1 MIELRHLS
9 HLVVACEH
17 DNLTRAATDLC
28 VAPST
33 LSASFK
39 ALETELG
46 CSLFKRSGSGLYPH
60 TSGRWLFRAGLPLL
74 LLERHVR
81 RRLQGPDE
89 PTVLCI
95 NIGLKFTI
103 GRVSKALLRAIAE
116 TEKQEPLLLI
126 HPIWIDDDPVPFD
139 GGWPEDV
146 GLKTGEINLQMV
158 PAGVDLAMDEVA
170 LMRDRWVLAYRT
182 AGDSAVPPDLA
193 SRTVYVPAVSRG
205 LSEAVEAH
213 VAGCGFV
220 RVRLLS
226 DHPGSLPR
234 LMSEHPEG
242 AFLVPASTLS
252 NRLGLIN
259 TSSTPLHPALNT
271 TLIGRVDPTN
281 RAATSFL
288 DRLRHA
294 LAEPE
299 GTTSFAPEL
308 TSRRV
313 RYFNLTHRLRSVSA
327 AARLANVAQP
337 ALSEQLRKLE
347 LTLRAR
353 LFDRRNSGVSPT
365 PDSAR
370 FAPVSQALENGLH
383 QIKVGAMSSSPTQDR
398 RLVLGVLPSVS
409 QHGLLINRIAEALM
423 ALKARHPETRITVQE
438 APNGTLQDWVSRGKV
453 GLSIVETGPPQLPR
467 LPLGASEELALI
479 ANPHFHALAPGP
491 FDFANLAKL
500 PLALPT
506 SQFGLRQ
513 LLDSAARSQRIELR
527 PCMEIDAL
535 SMLIAILRQQPIC
548 TVLPPSA
555 VRRELESGELTA
567 HPIVGPSVVRRLFVI
582 YSGDRS
588 LTEPERQFVS
598 LLREGLAEE
607 QRSRD
612 DRETPAVMP
621 NPVLAGRRHISLGAH
636 CSCGRF
642 PVPPPIE
649 RPSPRR

>member
-271 TLIGRVDPTN
+271 RP
-281 RAATSFL
+281 
-288 DRLRHA
+288 
-294 LAEPE
+294 
-299 GTTSFAPEL
+299 
-308 TSRRV
+308 
-313 RYFNLTHRLRSVSA
+313 RS
-327 AARLANVAQP
+327 
-337 ALSEQLRKLE
+337 
-347 LTLRAR
+347 
-353 LFDRRNSGVSPT
+353 RRNSHLAACGTSILPI
-365 PDSAR
+365 
-370 FAPVSQALENGLH
+370 GL
-383 QIKVGAMSSSPTQDR
+383 
-398 RLVLGVLPSVS
+398 
-409 QHGLLINRIAEALM
+409 
-423 ALKARHPETRITVQE
+423 
-438 APNGTLQDWVSRGKV
+438 
-453 GLSIVETGPPQLPR
+453 GP
-467 LPLGASEELALI
+467 
-479 ANPHFHALAPGP
+479 
-491 FDFANLAKL
+491 
-500 PLALPT
+500 
-506 SQFGLRQ
+506 
-513 LLDSAARSQRIELR
+513 
-527 PCMEIDAL
+527 
-535 SMLIAILRQQPIC
+535 
-548 TVLPPSA
+548 
-555 VRRELESGELTA
+555 
-567 HPIVGPSVVRRLFVI
+567 
-582 YSGDRS
+582 
-588 LTEPERQFVS
+588 S
-598 LLREGLAEE
+598 LLRPGLPML
-607 QRSRD
+607 RSLR
-612 DRETPAVMP
+612 
-621 NPVLAGRRHISLGAH
+621 
-636 CSCGRF
+636 
-642 PVPPPIE
+642 
-649 RPSPRR
+649 